1 MTDTPTTN
9 SDGSIMNGTR
19 KFMVTAFITVVG
31 SVALFASKL
40 DQGGYVTLMTMVLTI
55 YGAANV
61 IDKKLGGA
69 G

>member
-1 MTDTPTTN
+1 M
-9 SDGSIMNGTR
+9 SDMLDGKR
-19 KFMVTAFITVVG
+19 KFWAAVFIMVTGTL
-31 SVALFASKL
+31 ALFVGKL
-40 DQGGYVTLMTMVLTI
+40 DQGGYVTLMTMILTI

>member
-1 MTDTPTTN
+1 MT
-9 SDGSIMNGTR
+9 GKR
-19 KFMVTAFITVVG
+19 KFIVTAFIALMGTA
-31 SVALFASKL
+31 ALFTGKL
-40 DQGGYVTLMTMVLTI
+40 QEGGYVTLMTMVLTI

>member
-1 MTDTPTTN
+1 
-9 SDGSIMNGTR
+9 MNPEVMNPTR
-19 KFMVTAFITVVG
+19 KFMVTAFITVTGTVAMFVG
-31 SVALFASKL
+31 KI

-55 YGAANV
+55 YGAANI